1 MTRQLL
7 DLFRHDLLDL
17 FSNDLIAFIASSAI
31 LVAYHVFLRY
41 KLKRDPAYTVHGVN
55 SLARAAWV
63 ENVMLSKTN
72 KDILAV
78 QTLRNAI
85 MGPTFLA
92 STAALLIVGTLTL
105 SGQGDKLT
113 ETWHA
118 LNVFGS
124 KHTELWQAKVL
135 LMMLNFMI
143 AFFSFSMAI
152 RLFIHV
158 GFMINVPVSPAHHPV
173 SPKNVAI
180 YLNRAGAYHSV
191 GMRAYYFSV
200 PLVFWL
206 FGPHFML
213 LATIVLIG
221 VLFSIDRA
229 PRSLAEDYKDAV
241 IARPDNTTPDRKPH
255 KE

>member
-63 ENVMLSKTN
+63 ENVMLSKTS

-135 LMMLNFMI
+135 LLLLNFMI

-221 VLFSIDRA
+221 VLYTIDRA
-229 PRSLAEDYKDAV
+229 PLSLAEDYKDTV
-241 IARPDNTTPDRKPH
+241 IATSDSARSRPASH

>member
-1 MTRQLL
+1 MPRQLL

-17 FSNDLIAFIASSAI
+17 FSNDLIAFLASSAI
-31 LVAYHVFLRY
+31 LVAYHLFLRY
-41 KLKRDPAYTVHGVN
+41 KMRRNPAYTVQGVN
-55 SLARAAWV
+55 MLARTAWV
-63 ENVMLSKTN
+63 ENIMASKGAKDVM
-72 KDILAV
+72 AV

-124 KHTELWQAKVL
+124 RHTELWQAKVL
-135 LMMLNFMI
+135 LMLLNFMI

-158 GFMINVPVSPAHHPV
+158 GFMINVPVSPARHPV
-173 SPKNVAI
+173 LPQHVAI
-180 YLNRAGAYHSV
+180 YLNRAGNYHSV

-213 LATIVLIG
+213 LATIVLTGI
-221 VLFSIDRA
+221 LYTIDRA
-229 PRSLAEDYKDAV
+229 PRALAEDYQDTV
-241 IARPDNTTPDRKPH
+241 IAAPEARPH